1 MKTKIIFASILLACS
16 SVFAQAPLF
25 PHTVTTS
32 PATSAEQ
39 IASFGVS
46 DATSDLFEITNSSQL
61 ATQFIPTLW
70 AHQQSDNRF
79 VLRLF
84 ASTNTTQDNGTSPL
98 MIFRTELRSALNLNA
113 PTEGN
118 TFPWGIVAANVGTRP
133 LFAWENGNTQL
144 MRIAAN
150 GNVTI
155 GTALTPTAYKLA
167 VGGKIIAEEL
177 KVKLQSAGWPD
188 YVFGEDYI
196 LPTLAEVE
204 KQIKENGHLKNVPS
218 ATEIKTNGLE
228 VGEMA
233 RIQQEKIEEL
243 TLYIIELNKRLE
255 AQDKRMQLLEA
266 TINN

>member
-1 MKTKIIFASILLACS
+1 MKTKFILVNALLVHS
-16 SVFAQAPLF
+16 FLFAQAPVF

-46 DATSDLFEITNSSQL
+46 DVSTDLFEITNSSQL
-61 ATQFIPTLW
+61 ANQFIPTLW
-70 AHQQSDNRF
+70 GHQQSDNRF
-79 VLRLF
+79 VMRLF
-84 ASTNTTQDNGTSPL
+84 ATTNTTNDSGTNPL

-118 TFPWGIVAANVGTRP
+118 TFPWGTVAANVATRP

-155 GTALTPTAYKLA
+155 GTTLTPIDYKLA

-188 YVFGEDYI
+188 YVFKNDYKLHSI
-196 LPTLAEVE
+196 EEVE
-204 KQIKENGHLKNVPS
+204 KQIKNHGHLADIPS
-218 ATEIKTNGLE
+218 AEQVEKDGIE
-228 VGEMA
+228 VGEMN
-233 RIQQEKIEEL
+233 RLLLQKIEEL
-243 TLYIIELNKRLE
+243 TLYLIQQHKEIEKLKSDYE
-255 AQDKRMQLLEA
+255 AISGKKQ
-266 TINN
+266 

>member
-1 MKTKIIFASILLACS
+1 MKSKFIIAGVLLIS
-16 SVFAQAPLF
+16 STVFPQAPLF

-32 PATSAEQ
+32 IFTSAEQ
-39 IASFGVS
+39 VASFGVS
-46 DATSDLFEITNSSQL
+46 DTTTDFLEITNSSQL
-61 ATQFIPTLW
+61 ANQFLPTIW

-79 VLRLF
+79 VCRLF
-84 ASTNTTQDNGTSPL
+84 ASTNTSQDNGATPL
-98 MIFRTELRSALNLNA
+98 MIFRTELRNALNLNA

-118 TFPWGIVAANVGTRP
+118 TFPWGNLAANVAVRP

-155 GTALTPTAYKLA
+155 GTSLTPNYKLA

-188 YVFGEDYI
+188 YVFAKDYQ
-196 LPTLAEVE
+196 LPTINQVE
-204 KQIKENGHLKNVPS
+204 KQIQLYGHLTNMPS
-218 ATEIKTNGLE
+218 ALDVHNNGIE

-233 RIQQEKIEEL
+233 RLQQEKIEEL
-243 TLYIIELNKRLE
+243 MLYIIQLNKKLE
-255 AQDKRMQLLEA
+255 TQEKKIQLLVSKA
-266 TINN
+266 NK